1 MPDSTTPPFL
11 DALLGAFARGLLRA
25 WQVGAEGT
33 PPAPRVRRTRT
44 PRQKER
50 APTAPPPAPPR
61 PRSGHEIV
69 TYRQGRG
76 SFEARIVRFDSEKKE
91 LVLERLSDGKRVVRP
106 ASKVHA
112 AGK

>member
-25 WQVGAEGT
+25 WQVGSET
-33 PPAPRVRRTRT
+33 PPPAPRVRKARAT
-44 PRQKER
+44 RQKEL
-50 APTAPPPAPPR
+50 APTPLPPAAPPR
-61 PRSGHEIV
+61 PRAGHEIV

-106 ASKVHA
+106 ASKVYT
-112 AGK
+112 AG